1 MTALKYRGTLVGV
14 SQFVVIILIS
24 LASAYVFQ
32 RTEFRIFD
40 VFPYTSVVYL
50 AAILCALTSLRRDEY
65 LTVIVPFCLA
75 VPALIAFL
83 FRFEESGRILGDQ
96 IMTLFPALVP
106 LLSILFGISA
116 TWLNPSSKA
125 KGFFTFIL
133 LLILPGLLAVSAV
146 DWMNFFVNLTT
157 FVSGTP
163 ANETVRPIIESSLT
177 FNEAS
182 IAIITV
188 VAGFFYMRFTR
199 HINEETNQLTSRG
212 GLSKDIHEV
221 KWKSSLLLTTVV
233 MGAAVT
239 TILVIAASHIVSNTV
254 YITGALPFHLL
265 LFGAGITIFI
275 AIYVYS
281 KILVRGV
288 ETGLKNI
295 REPRIEEHLQER
307 AEMPLEQLDPED
319 PYGLL
324 LHIYRVRYP
333 HNPTGVLEFHIS
345 QKTKAGKTRR
355 QALRD
360 LLQENAHV
368 NENLRRLLA
377 KMGPPEEKP
386 EDDTTGEPVQKKP
399 NELPHVTPITQHPP
413 QKYPDDLLVKYRH
426 MYPHNPKGVLEFH
439 LSRKMKAGK
448 TREQAIEELKKKPPK
463 KRLA

>member
-1 MTALKYRGTLVGV
+1 MTALRYRGTLVGV
-14 SQFVVIILIS
+14 SQLVVIILIS

-40 VFPYTSVVYL
+40 VFPYASVVYL
-50 AAILCALTSLRRDEY
+50 AAILCALTSLRREEY

-83 FRFEESGRILGDQ
+83 FRFEESGRILADQ

-163 ANETVRPIIESSLT
+163 ANETVRPIIETSLT
-177 FNEAS
+177 FTEAS
-182 IAIITV
+182 IAIVTV

-221 KWKSSLLLTTVV
+221 KWKSSLLLTTVI

-239 TILVIAASHIVSNTV
+239 TILVIAA
-254 YITGALPFHLL
+254 
-265 LFGAGITIFI
+265 
-275 AIYVYS
+275 
-281 KILVRGV
+281 
-288 ETGLKNI
+288 
-295 REPRIEEHLQER
+295 
-307 AEMPLEQLDPED
+307 
-319 PYGLL
+319 
-324 LHIYRVRYP
+324 
-333 HNPTGVLEFHIS
+333 
-345 QKTKAGKTRR
+345 
-355 QALRD
+355 
-360 LLQENAHV
+360 
-368 NENLRRLLA
+368 
-377 KMGPPEEKP
+377 
-386 EDDTTGEPVQKKP
+386 
-399 NELPHVTPITQHPP
+399 
-413 QKYPDDLLVKYRH
+413 
-426 MYPHNPKGVLEFH
+426 
-439 LSRKMKAGK
+439 
-448 TREQAIEELKKKPPK
+448 
-463 KRLA
+463 

>member
-1 MTALKYRGTLVGV
+1 MTALRYRGTLVEV
-14 SQFVVIILIS
+14 SQFVVIVLIS

-32 RTEFRIFD
+32 RTQFLVFD
-40 VFPYTSVVYL
+40 HSLYTSIVYL

-65 LTVIVPFCLA
+65 LTGMIPFCLA
-75 VPALIAFL
+75 VPAIIAFL
-83 FRFEESGRILGDQ
+83 FRFEESGRILVDQ
-96 IMTLFPALVP
+96 IIALFPAFVP

-116 TWLNPSSKA
+116 TLLNPFSKA

-163 ANETVRPIIESSLT
+163 ANETMHPMIETSLT
-177 FNEAS
+177 FNEVS
-182 IAIITV
+182 IAIVTV
-188 VAGFFYMRFTR
+188 VAGFFYLRFTR
-199 HINEETNQLTSRG
+199 HINEETNQLTLRG
-212 GLSKDIHEV
+212 GLSKNISEV
-221 KWKSSLLLTTVV
+221 KWSSILLLTTVV
-233 MGAAVT
+233 MSAAVT
-239 TILVIAASHIVSNTV
+239 TILVIAAAHIVS
-254 YITGALPFHLL
+254 YGLPITGALPFHFL

-275 AIYVYS
+275 AIYAYS

-288 ETGLKNI
+288 ETGVKNI
-295 REPRIEEHLQER
+295 RETRMDEHLQER
-307 AEMPLEQLDPED
+307 AEIPLEQLDPED

-324 LHIYRVRYP
+324 LHIYRVGYP

-345 QKTKAGKTRR
+345 QKTKAGKTRM

-360 LLQENAHV
+360 LLQENVHA

-377 KMGPPEEKP
+377 KVGQTEEKP
-386 EDDTTGEPVQKKP
+386 EDDATGEPVQKKP
-399 NELPHVTPITQHPP
+399 SELPHVTLITNHPP
-413 QKYPDDLLVKYRH
+413 QKYPDDLLVKYRR

-448 TREQAIEELKKKPPK
+448 TKEQAIEELRKKPPK
-463 KRLA
+463 KRRA